1 MKTLTKSESMPS
13 PKALKQINRVNTA
26 LQIVNAVACDP
37 KAVIAQEN
45 QEAQAKALKVETK
58 SEKQLK
64 PVTPPAPA
72 PASKEVVAE
81 APAVTEENKLEE
93 NKLVESIKALSGR
106 IGDFIKLTATLT
118 RVEKTLNGQNISNED
133 LAKALVM
140 INSEVSNI
148 KDDIYSLKSF
158 LPNFDQHQSSGQ
170 EKLGKNK
177 KVAGDKTV
185 TIKDNSTFIGMG
197 ILLVCIVSIF
207 FYINYNL
214 NEMKTT
220 LNNLNPTISNSNN
233 SSSRAEVP
241 ITQPNSSSN
250 PKTTSKKK

>member
-1 MKTLTKSESMPS
+1 MPS

-26 LQIVNAVACDP
+26 LQIVNATACDP

-58 SEKQLK
+58 SEKQPK
-64 PVTPPAPA
+64 PVAPLAPA

-158 LPNFDQHQSSGQ
+158 LPNFDQRQSSGQ
-170 EKLGKNK
+170 EKVTKNN
-177 KVAGDKTV
+177 KVDAGKTV
-185 TIKDNSTFIGMG
+185 SKDNSTFIGMG
-197 ILLVCIVSIF
+197 ILLVCMMCVF
-207 FYINYNL
+207 LYINHNL
-214 NEMKTT
+214 NELKAS
-220 LNNLNPTISNSNN
+220 LNNLNLTIAN
-233 SSSRAEVP
+233 SSSSRTEVP
-241 ITQPNSSSN
+241 SPQPS
-250 PKTTSKKK
+250 PKVQTRKK